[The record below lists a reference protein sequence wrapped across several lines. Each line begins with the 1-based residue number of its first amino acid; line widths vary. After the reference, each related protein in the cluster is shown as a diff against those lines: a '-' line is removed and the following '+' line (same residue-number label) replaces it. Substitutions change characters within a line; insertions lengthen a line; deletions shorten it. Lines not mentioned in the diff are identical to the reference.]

1 MMVLF
6 GPVSEMYFHYVI
18 DNTHLPAKRWIGEKL
33 AKWGFDTPQLSI
45 IQLHY
50 RVHSAVMCLLNRYSL
65 FENEDEDI
73 LIHALFA
80 SEICLDNRIKLSSVT
95 APKRMCWNND
105 KHRRK
110 SNNASERAFG
120 TAHIRPKMRK
130 VLDHSRRDVA
140 SPQHLKARSSSVI
153 TKVQKAV
160 STFWKPPYR
169 VICALLTEEC
179 TSHVLRS
186 PYS

>member
-1 MMVLF
+1 
-6 GPVSEMYFHYVI
+6 
-18 DNTHLPAKRWIGEKL
+18 
-33 AKWGFDTPQLSI
+33 
-45 IQLHY
+45 
-50 RVHSAVMCLLNRYSL
+50 MCLLNRYSL

-160 STFWKPPYR
+160 STFSKPPYR

-179 TSHVLRS
+179 ASQIYAHHIRKSIYSCCRNYVLNFQANYILHL
-186 PYS
+186 YSLGRYLE